1 MKIIIAAILTILLAF
16 AFGIYLP
23 WWSLAIAAFIV
34 YALVPV
40 NPGWAFISA
49 FLGAFLLWGGMAWV
63 ISTNNDHIL
72 AHRISQVIL
81 KKDDP
86 VTLTLITALI
96 GAIVAGFAGLSGRLL
111 RMSLKKES

>member
-1 MKIIIAAILTILLAF
+1 MKIIVAAILTILLAF

-34 YALVPV
+34 YALIPV
-40 NPGWAFISA
+40 KPGWAFLSA

-63 ISTNNDHIL
+63 ISANNDHIL

-86 VTLTLITALI
+86 VMLTLITALI
-96 GAIVAGFAGLSGRLL
+96 GAIVAGFAGLSGRMF
-111 RMSLKKES
+111 RMTLKKEA

>member
-1 MKIIIAAILTILLAF
+1 MKIIVAAILTILLAF

-40 NPGWAFISA
+40 KPGWAFISA

-63 ISTNNDHIL
+63 ISANNDHIL

-86 VTLTLITALI
+86 LTLTLVTALI

-111 RMSLKKES
+111 RMSVKKES